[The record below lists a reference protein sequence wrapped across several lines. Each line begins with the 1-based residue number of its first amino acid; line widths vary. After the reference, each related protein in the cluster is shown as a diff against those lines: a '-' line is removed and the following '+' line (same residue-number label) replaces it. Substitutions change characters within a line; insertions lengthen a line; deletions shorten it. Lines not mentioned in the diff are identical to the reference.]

1 MIQNARYLFHLITGL
16 DRGGAEVMLLKLLRG
31 ADSARYRHVVYVL
44 SPALALLHDFRN
56 AGVEVRTL
64 DVRGLGGLLKALWI
78 VRCAAVRERPALLMS
93 WLHHADLFAVLLKAC
108 LPSLP
113 IVWNLRCS
121 VLNLGEL
128 PRLNLIL
135 VRLLALLSFI
145 PSAVVTNSQAGRS
158 AHAAVGY
165 HPRRWVL
172 LPNGFDLE
180 VFYPDRF
187 GGELLRNELGLGED
201 DFLIGTV
208 GRYHPMKGYG
218 IFSAAAAQ
226 VSREYPHTRFV
237 MVGKGLDQAN
247 LALVATLEDAA
258 NATIFLGE
266 RSDVPQLMNA
276 FDVMLLTS
284 TSEGFPNVIGE
295 AMACAVPCVATDV
308 GDCREVIGETG
319 IVAEAGSPAAV
330 AAALGRMIGLSRE
343 ARADLGVQA
352 RQRVEKHFGMQ
363 AIVRR
368 YEELFDEI
376 AR

>member
-1 MIQNARYLFHLITGL
+1 MIKNARYLFHLITGL
-16 DRGGAEVMLLKLLRG
+16 DRGGAEMMLLKLMRG

-44 SPALALLHDFRN
+44 SPALALLPDFRN
-56 AGVEVRTL
+56 AGVEVRPL
-64 DVRGLGGLLKALWI
+64 NVHGFGGLLKALWI
-78 VRCAAVRERPALLMS
+78 VRCAAVRERPALMMS
-93 WLHHADLFAVLLKAC
+93 WLHHADLFSVLLKVC

-113 IVWNLRCS
+113 IIWNLRCS

-165 HPRRWVL
+165 RPRRWVL

-180 VFYPDRF
+180 VFCPDRSD
-187 GGELLRNELGLGED
+187 GELLRKELGLGKED
-201 DFLIGTV
+201 FIVGTV

-218 IFSAAAAQ
+218 ILAAAADQ
-226 VSREYPHTRFV
+226 VSREYPNIRFM
-237 MVGKGLDQAN
+237 MVGKGLDQSN
-247 LALVATLEDAA
+247 LVLVASLENAA
-258 NATIFLGE
+258 LATILLGE
-266 RSDVPQLMNA
+266 RSDVPRLMNA

-284 TSEGFPNVIGE
+284 NSEGFPNVIGE

-319 IVAEAGSPAAV
+319 MVVEAGSPAAV
-330 AAALGRMIGLSRE
+330 AAALGRMIKLSSEERAGLG
-343 ARADLGVQA
+343 AQA
-352 RQRVEKHFGMQ
+352 RQRVEKHFGMP

-368 YEELFDEI
+368 YEGLFDEI
-376 AR
+376 AL